1 MALDNIRLEKS
12 RALLEVCVIPDQ
24 HYTASIAKALP
35 RRPQLIPLLNAK
47 KVLPLDSPLR
57 TSELINSHDV
67 ILSEFD
73 NSKRND
79 EQFRL
84 KMSL

>member
-1 MALDNIRLEKS
+1 ME
-12 RALLEVCVIPDQ
+12 
-24 HYTASIAKALP
+24 KALP

-47 KVLPLDSPLR
+47 KVLTLDSPLR

-79 EQFRL
+79 EQDALNFD
-84 KMSL
+84 